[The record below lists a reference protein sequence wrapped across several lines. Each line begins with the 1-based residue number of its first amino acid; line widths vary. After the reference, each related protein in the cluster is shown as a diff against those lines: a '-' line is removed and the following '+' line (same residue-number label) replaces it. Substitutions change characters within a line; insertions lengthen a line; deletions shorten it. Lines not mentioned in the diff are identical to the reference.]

1 MATVTDRQPLTKR
14 QQKIF
19 DYVMVFREQHG
30 YCVSVR
36 EIMQKFGISS
46 PNGVTCHLAALRR
59 KGWVTWEAHQAR
71 TIRAVEADH
80 AEQ

>member
-1 MATVTDRQPLTKR
+1 MTTMAERQPLTAR

-19 DYVMVFREQHG
+19 EFVWLFREQHG

-36 EIMQKFGISS
+36 EIMQKFGIAS

-59 KGWVTWEAHQAR
+59 KGWVTWEAQQAR
-71 TIRAVEADH
+71 TIRPVDATD
-80 AEQ
+80 AE